1 MELLPPQKGFTKAE
15 REWIAKYLIPNVK
28 TVHAIQGRNVS
39 ISDTE
44 QGQVI
49 NADDCAPCP

>member
-28 TVHAIQGRNVS
+28 TVRALQGRNTSVS
-39 ISDTE
+39 DSD
-44 QGQVI
+44 QGQTV
-49 NADDCAPCP
+49 NADDCPACP